1 MTAPK
6 KPHAIP
12 SPPTGHRPNSIG
24 IQARELEKL
33 CDLLDVRTSA
43 EAARKRDFIRWPF
56 RHASLALRIVHPGAT
71 TVQISVACRNL
82 SCGGLSVMHSAY
94 VHTGSPVIVTLPHP
108 KLGHVDVD
116 GTVSRCSHLR
126 GVVHEIGI
134 RFNKPIN
141 ARDFVNL
148 DAFADAF
155 SLEKVNHEELRGC
168 VLHVEDSELDRKLVQ
183 HYLRGTQLRVR
194 PCLTID
200 EALKL
205 APEGCDLVIASLDL
219 QGTENVDIIG
229 KFREDGIQAPIIVVT
244 NDTSVT
250 TRQRLTDMHANA
262 FITKPLKQDVLLRAI
277 GEFLMVGSQTGS
289 LATTLKADD
298 PNAPLVEGF
307 VDFLHTAAS
316 RLEEILKR
324 DDAAQCRQLCLQIK
338 GTAPALGFEAVGK
351 LADDAAHAVTSSM
364 SVSESYK
371 PVRQLISACMRSR
384 SDIAA

>member
-1 MTAPK
+1 MAVPK

-12 SPPTGHRPNSIG
+12 GAPTGHRPNSIG
-24 IQARELEKL
+24 IQSRELEQL
-33 CDLLDVRTSA
+33 CNLLDVRTSA

-56 RHASLALRIVHPGAT
+56 RHASLRLRIIHPGAT
-71 TVQISVACRNL
+71 TVQITVACRNL
-82 SCGGLSVMHSAY
+82 SCGGVSVMHSAY
-94 VHTGSPVIVTLPHP
+94 VHTGSPVIITLPHP
-108 KLGHVDVD
+108 KLGSVDVD
-116 GTVSRCSHLR
+116 GTVSRCTHLR

-134 RFNKPIN
+134 KFNKSIN

-194 PCLTID
+194 PCTTLD

-205 APEGCDLVIASLDL
+205 AQEGCDLIIASLDL
-219 QGTENVDIIG
+219 SGCENVDIIG
-229 KFREDGIQAPIIVVT
+229 RFREDGVQSPVIIVT
-244 NDTSVT
+244 NDTSMA
-250 TRQRLTDMHANA
+250 TRQRLADMQANA
-262 FITKPLKQDVLLRAI
+262 FITKPLKQDVLVRAI

-289 LATTLKADD
+289 LATTLKPDD
-298 PNAPLVEGF
+298 PNAPLVDGF
-307 VDFLHTAAS
+307 VDFLHGAAL
-316 RLEEILKR
+316 RLEDILKR
-324 DDAAQCRQLCLQIK
+324 DDAGACRQLCLQIK
-338 GTAPALGFEAVGK
+338 GTAPALGFEAIGK
-351 LADDAAHAVTSSM
+351 LADDAAQAVAASM

-371 PVRQLISACMRSR
+371 PVRKLISACTRSR

>member
-1 MTAPK
+1 MTPK

-12 SPPTGHRPNSIG
+12 SAPTGHRPNSIG
-24 IQARELEKL
+24 IQSRELEQL
-33 CDLLDVRTSA
+33 CNLLDVRTSA

-56 RHASLALRIVHPGAT
+56 RHASLALKIVHPGST

-82 SCGGLSVMHSAY
+82 SCGGISVMHSAY
-94 VHTGSPVIVTLPHP
+94 VHLGSPVIVTLPHP
-108 KLGHVDVD
+108 KLGSVDVD

-134 RFNKPIN
+134 KFTKSIN

-148 DAFADAF
+148 DAFTDAF

-168 VLHVEDSELDRKLVQ
+168 VLHLEDSELDRKLVQ

-205 APEGCDLVIASLDL
+205 AQEGCDLVVASVDM
-219 QGTENVDIIG
+219 QGMESTDIVA
-229 KFREDGIQAPIIVVT
+229 KFREDGVQAPIIVVT
-244 NDTSVT
+244 NDTT
-250 TRQRLTDMHANA
+250 PATRQRIADMRANA
-262 FITKPLKQDVLLRAI
+262 FITKPLKQDVLVRAI

-298 PNAPLVEGF
+298 PNAPLVDGF
-307 VDFLHTAAS
+307 VDFLHNAAG
-316 RLEEILKR
+316 RLEDILKR
-324 DDAAQCRQLCLQIK
+324 DDAAQCRQICLQIK
-338 GTAPALGFEAVGK
+338 GTAPALGFDAVGK
-351 LADDAAHAVTSSM
+351 LADDAAHAVAASM
-364 SVSESYK
+364 SVAESIK
-371 PVRQLISACMRSR
+371 PVRQLISACMRVR